1 MKKEYL
7 LAEKLY
13 RLLKEKSLTVSTA
26 ESCTGGLIGAA
37 LTSVPGMSECYG
49 YGVVTYANS
58 AKEEL
63 LKVKEA
69 TLAKCGAVSPDTAK
83 QMAEGVMALSG
94 SDIAVSV
101 TGIAGPTGA
110 TLDKPVGLVYIGLAV
125 SGKETQVFKNIFSGD
140 RDTVRKS
147 TVLKALEIII
157 ENIN

>member
-13 RLLKEKSLTVSTA
+13 RLLKEKSLTVSIA

-63 LKVKEA
+63 LKVKET

>member
-63 LKVKEA
+63 LNVKET

>member
-58 AKEEL
+58 AKEDL
-63 LKVKEA
+63 LKVKET

-101 TGIAGPTGA
+101 TGICNSKFLMREVFTMISPGISI
-110 TLDKPVGLVYIGLAV
+110 PVPQSSASPIVA
-125 SGKETQVFKNIFSGD
+125 
-140 RDTVRKS
+140 
-147 TVLKALEIII
+147 
-157 ENIN
+157 